1 MSNVHTVWTKSEDGL
16 WNPDIYDLI
25 VLNDDVNEHH
35 LFCCETRAADSQT
48 QRHGSWK
55 TSRMP

>member
-1 MSNVHTVWTKSEDGL
+1 MKMSNVHTVWTKSEDGL
-16 WNPDIYDLI
+16 RNPDIYDLI

-48 QRHGSWK
+48 QRHGS
-55 TSRMP
+55 